1 MSRSFEQEYW
11 SKQLSSGLTQMELT
25 LSSEQQRKLLD
36 YLLLLE
42 KWNKS
47 YNLTAIRDPANMV
60 SRQLLDS
67 LSVLPLLHGRRI
79 LDVGTGPGLPGVPL
93 AVARP
98 DLGFTLLDSNG
109 KKCRFIEQAKIE
121 LKLNNLMV
129 VRGRVER
136 YVPATPFDT
145 VLSRA
150 FASLPEMLNLSS
162 HLVASDGYVLAMK
175 GALHQAELDAATERC
190 AGLEIHSLKVPD
202 TIGERHVILCRSNS
216 WQ

>member
-136 YVPATPFDT
+136 YAPATPFDT

-162 HLVASDGYVLAMK
+162 HLVASHGYVLAMK

-202 TIGERHVILCRSNS
+202 TTGERHVILCRSNS